1 MGLAEVEGD
10 AVPVMHCEVD
20 TVPLEAALGDTDK
33 VALTVL
39 EGQRVAVA
47 LGHCETEGVK
57 EIGPEGESE
66 GVFVASVTVAAAEAL
81 PVVQPVDDAV
91 EVTESVGLPVAH
103 AEVEW
108 LCVAVGENVEDA
120 VPEALTVGVTVPV
133 SERVPGCEGVTER
146 VVEPVPH
153 WQGDAEGEALA
164 VAAAERLPV
173 PVAAPD
179 PERLTEEQG
188 DAEWVA

>member
-1 MGLAEVEGD
+1 M
-10 AVPVMHCEVD
+10 PVMHCEVD

-57 EIGPEGESE
+57 EIEPEGESE
-66 GVFVASVTVAAAEAL
+66 GVFVASETVAAAEAL

-103 AEVEW
+103 AE
-108 LCVAVGENVEDA
+108 
-120 VPEALTVGVTVPV
+120 
-133 SERVPGCEGVTER
+133 
-146 VVEPVPH
+146 
-153 WQGDAEGEALA
+153 AE
-164 VAAAERLPV
+164 
-173 PVAAPD
+173 
-179 PERLTEEQG
+179 
-188 DAEWVA
+188 